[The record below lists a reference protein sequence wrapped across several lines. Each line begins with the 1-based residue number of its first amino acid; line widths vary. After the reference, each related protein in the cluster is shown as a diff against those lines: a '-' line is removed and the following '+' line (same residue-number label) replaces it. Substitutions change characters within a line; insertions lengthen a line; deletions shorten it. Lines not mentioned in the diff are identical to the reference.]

1 MGILQKIGTAL
12 ELCGITKH
20 ATDQRMLDRWLV
32 NIGGYNMDA
41 TAISAMLMQFNDSLD
56 RYQTIK
62 KGNVERL
69 LKWLFMTSLSPQNR
83 AFNPLCFGIFDP
95 DSESTDVIDWLLELK
110 AEGSTDYDVLVDA
123 YDALYRTFDANV
135 RYVAR
140 DNDEL
145 NGIEIVQ
152 NPNFSERYRSVNGHS
167 LVEIMVYSL
176 FVCHESL
183 GSSAL
188 NEEAMK
194 MFVAIHSALRNG
206 QTLTELAGKLPSDTT
221 LLKIIKLGASGLNNM
236 KTSHPT
242 TFAMQKNG
250 VTGDFF
256 MKAQTYE
263 RAFDEERFAPDND
276 GQTSFAV
283 RMKQVLTDKLTYKAL
298 DSDGK
303 EAKFFLYNGNL
314 AIITRGKNGEYFS
327 TSARKIVS
335 IRILES
341 ETDEQRQMV
350 AWKND
355 IKTTAKFNRLA
366 MKSTFSNHFI
376 DTCRYSDPLVCPY
389 KNNITSGTRIDGQVI
404 SVETVAKAAGYE
416 GKAIQDSVA
425 KMEKYSSSRFSFQGY
440 DGSASVETTSLGDM
454 CGYFSKEYK
463 GCANGYYYI
472 LINQNSFIGI
482 DID

>member
-62 KGNVERL
+62 NGNVERL
-69 LKWLFMTSLSPQNR
+69 LTWLFMTSLSPQNR

-95 DSESTDVIDWLLELK
+95 DSESKDVIDWLLELK

-123 YDALYRTFDANV
+123 YDALYRTFDANI

-152 NPNFSERYRSVNGHS
+152 NPNFSQRYRSVNGHT

-176 FVCHESL
+176 FVYHQSL
-183 GSSAL
+183 GNKAL
-188 NEEAMK
+188 NESAMNT
-194 MFVAIHSALRNG
+194 FTATHSALRKD
-206 QTLTELAGKLPSDTT
+206 QTLADLDGQLPNDAT
-221 LLKIIKLGASGLNNM
+221 LIKIIKLGVSGLNKM
-236 KTSHPT
+236 KSEHPT

-250 VTGDFF
+250 VNNDFF
-256 MKAQTYE
+256 MKAQRYE
-263 RAFDEERFAPDND
+263 RAFDEEKFAPDNN
-276 GQTSFAV
+276 GQESFAL
-283 RMKQVLTDKLTYKAL
+283 RMKQVLTDKQMYLTL
-298 DSDGK
+298 DTDGK
-303 EAKFFLYNGNL
+303 EAKFFLYNDNL
-314 AIITRGKNGEYFS
+314 AIITRGKTGEYFTMS
-327 TSARKIVS
+327 PRKIVS
-335 IRILES
+335 VRILES

-350 AWKND
+350 AWKNS

-416 GKAIQDSVA
+416 GKAILDSVA

-454 CGYFSKEYK
+454 CGYLSKEYK
-463 GCANGYYYI
+463 DCGNGYYYI
-472 LINQNSFIGI
+472 LINQDSFIGI